1 MPVKTK
7 WAGYV
12 RATIRS
18 FDVRTTSQGEAQNS
32 SIKSD
37 NGIKANMTICRTA
50 EAINMKADN
59 SYKVKK
65 WKAQGIYQQRQ
76 PGQYQRQV
84 EN

>member
-1 MPVKTK
+1 MPVKKK

-37 NGIKANMTICRTA
+37 NGVKANMNICRTA
-50 EAINMKADN
+50 
-59 SYKVKK
+59 
-65 WKAQGIYQQRQ
+65 
-76 PGQYQRQV
+76 
-84 EN
+84 